1 MSITE
6 KRLAEKKR
14 SHRWG
19 NSGIGLAV
27 ARLFVA
33 EGAHVAIIGRN
44 QKTLR
49 AAAAEL
55 GDAVLA
61 IQVDVTDIEPAVVA
75 AAEKFGKVDIVFA
88 NTGIGAVTYTPLG
101 LVRLVIRKVMSAYA
115 KAVTPRKETGGDPFL

>member
-1 MSITE
+1 MSIAE
-6 KRLAEKKR
+6 NRLSEKKR

-61 IQVDVTDIEPAVVA
+61 IQVDVTDIEPAVLA
-75 AAEKFGKVDIVFA
+75 AAGKFGKVDILFA
-88 NTGIGAVTYTPLG
+88 NTGNGAVTYTPLG
-101 LVRLVIRKVMSAYA
+101 LVRLVVRKGMFAYA
-115 KAVTPRKETGGDPFL
+115 KAGTPPKKNGGD